1 MGKILYSQCASTMKK
16 ISLELGGN
24 APFIVF
30 ESADID
36 LAVQGCMDS
45 KFRNA
50 GQACIA
56 TNRVLVHEKV
66 HDEFLAKL
74 TRAVETQIILGDG
87 MDERVTQV
95 ISDGLKWSQVPQK
108 TVFYRVH

>member
-1 MGKILYSQCASTMKK
+1 MGKVLYNQCASTVKK
-16 ISLELGGN
+16 VSLELGGN

-30 ESADID
+30 ESADLD
-36 LAVQGCMDS
+36 LAVRGCMDS

-56 TNRVLVHEKV
+56 TNRVLVHERV
-66 HDEFLAKL
+66 YEEFVTRLR
-74 TRAVETQIILGDG
+74 RAVETQIVLGDG

-95 ISDGLKWSQVPQK
+95 G
-108 TVFYRVH
+108 HE